1 MVGLGGVCRLIQ
13 VTRCSMSPN
22 FAECCDSC
30 RDRELSLHLGRLH
43 KTAPT
48 ESVIKLTGTDRL
60 QTVAASADSHR
71 AQ

>member
-1 MVGLGGVCRLIQ
+1 MYVCVCVCVWYAHGACGVR
-13 VTRCSMSPN
+13 
-22 FAECCDSC
+22 AG